1 MAKAIT
7 GLMAVLIASL
17 FCARIGL
24 AGMAKDGAVRS
35 AAGGPGLCVFNSA
48 SGLALDGPDAFVKT
62 IQGADVVYVGETH
75 DQLNDHLAQ
84 LEALKTLAA
93 LRGNK
98 VAVGFEMLNMT
109 LQPVLDEY
117 AAGALTQEEFL
128 AKADWAEEWGFDFN
142 LYKPIFDFI
151 IQNKLRAIALNVPRK
166 IVSKIARTGLASL
179 TPGERAF
186 LPETVTITGH
196 KEYLA
201 FLREN
206 YDSMHAAGRVS
217 KKAAAARPMPQ
228 FTFENYLASMC
239 AWNEG
244 MGSRIA
250 GFLNSNPGWAVMT
263 VAGNGHVMYNAAI
276 PASVKA
282 RAEGVRQVSFYTEG
296 APQCPESVPS
306 ETLAQA
312 DYIWFTTHLA
322 E

>member
-1 MAKAIT
+1 VTKGILNFMAAA
-7 GLMAVLIASL
+7 GAAV
-17 FCARIGL
+17 FCAQTVL
-24 AGMAKDGAVRS
+24 AEPVKDGAVRS
-35 AAGGPGLCVFNSA
+35 EAGGPGLCVFNSA
-48 SGLALDGPDAFVKT
+48 SGLALDGPAAFVKT
-62 IQGADVVYVGETH
+62 MEGADVVYVGETH

-151 IQNKLRAIALNVPRK
+151 LQNKLRAIALNVPRK

-186 LPETVTITGH
+186 LPETVAITGH

-206 YDSMHAAGRVS
+206 YDSMHAAGKAS
-217 KKAAAARPMPQ
+217 KKAPAARPMPQ

-244 MGSRIA
+244 MGSRIS

-263 VAGNGHVMYNAAI
+263 VAGNGHVIYNAAI
-276 PASVKA
+276 PASVKV
-282 RAEGVRQVSFYTEG
+282 RAPGARQVSFYTES
-296 APQCPESVPS
+296 APQCPASVPS

-312 DYIWFTTHLA
+312 DYIWFTGIR
-322 E
+322 